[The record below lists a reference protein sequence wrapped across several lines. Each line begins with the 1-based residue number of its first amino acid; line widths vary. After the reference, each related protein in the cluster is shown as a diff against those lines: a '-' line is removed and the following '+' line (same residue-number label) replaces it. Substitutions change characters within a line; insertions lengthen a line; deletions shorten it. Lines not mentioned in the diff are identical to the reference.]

1 MCFIFFSM
9 DSACV
14 SCERKVRFEDEIN
27 SSITTPIV
35 VMTNSTPLPSD
46 NPLPKTP
53 KREDKKQRRF
63 SFSRSSSS
71 ENSKTDEKTKKKSSE
86 TPSKNIT
93 ESDSESVSSS
103 LVNNIDGL
111 TSEDPL
117 PKIMAE
123 LSQTY
128 PSPIILCLEELTN
141 RDFHHNH
148 NKENME
154 LAIAESV
161 DIHSQMNNPS
171 LITFSKEPSDSPL
184 IREPVLSVEPN
195 TVNWH
200 EIDPKD
206 AAHKLSLIDL
216 CLFQKVSC
224 SDIIKHMKNQRDSP
238 KPISILGDQFTRTA
252 NLISFQIVTA
262 KTEEERKILI
272 SKFLLIGRFLFA
284 THNFNGTMQIVM
296 AFTNTA
302 VRRLL
307 SEKETSNNIWKTI
320 SSIAKPE
327 KNFQSYRTLLMS
339 NPTCIPV
346 FSLILNDVLHGY
358 ETFRLA
364 DQEQNKQAM
373 AKTLCGIAET
383 LMVFERCR
391 TLPTPNS
398 ITEHLNDP
406 IVKSCL
412 EFQHIDD
419 EVLDVFS
426 SLRKEWILP
435 IKLESTEL
443 KDWTPWY
450 FASLLRVNGCQ
461 DYIESIFNRKI
472 YSGMDIIK
480 YMGNSNQREK
490 LAELGMNEDMINTI
504 MSASF

>member
-14 SCERKVRFEDEIN
+14 SCERKVRFKDEIG
-27 SSITTPIV
+27 SIV
-35 VMTNSTPLPSD
+35 VMTSSTPIPSN
-46 NPLPKTP
+46 NPLPETP
-53 KREDKKQRRF
+53 KREGKKKRRF
-63 SFSRSSSS
+63 SLSKSSSS
-71 ENSKTDEKTKKKSSE
+71 DSLKTDEKAKKKSSE

-111 TSEDPL
+111 TNEDPL

-128 PSPIILCLEELTN
+128 PPPIILCLEELTN
-141 RDFHHNH
+141 QDFPHNH
-148 NKENME
+148 NKENMG
-154 LAIAESV
+154 LAITESV

-171 LITFSKEPSDSPL
+171 LITFSKEPSDYPL

-206 AAHKLSLIDL
+206 AAHKLSLIDI
-216 CLFQKVSC
+216 CLFQEVSC
-224 SDIIKHMKNQRDSP
+224 NDIIRHTKNQEDSP
-238 KPISILGDQFTRTA
+238 KPIALLGDQFTRTV

-272 SKFLLIGRFLFA
+272 SKFLLIGRFLFE
-284 THNFNGTMQIVM
+284 THNFNGTLQIVM
-296 AFTNTA
+296 AFTNPA

-320 SSIAKPE
+320 SSITE
-327 KNFQSYRTLLMS
+327 SKNNFPSYRNLLAS
-339 NPTCIPV
+339 TTCTPV
-346 FSLILNDVLHGY
+346 FSLILSDILHDY
-358 ETFRLA
+358 EIFKSARKINN
-364 DQEQNKQAM
+364 QQAM

-391 TLPTPNS
+391 MLPTPNS

-443 KDWTPWY
+443 KDWSPWH
-450 FASLLRVNGCQ
+450 FASLLKVNGCQ
-461 DYIESIFNRKI
+461 DYIEPIFNRKI

-480 YMGNSNQREK
+480 YMGNSNQQEK
-490 LAELGMNEDMINTI
+490 LAELGMNESMANTI
-504 MSASF
+504 ISANF